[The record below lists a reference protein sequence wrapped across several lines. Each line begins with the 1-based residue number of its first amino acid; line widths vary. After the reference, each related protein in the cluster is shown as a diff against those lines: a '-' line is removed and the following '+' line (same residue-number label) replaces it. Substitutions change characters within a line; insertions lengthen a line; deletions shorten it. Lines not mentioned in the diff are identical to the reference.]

1 MKQNPYLVTLV
12 KAIIAGMFIAIGGTV
27 FLSVENKNLGAL
39 LFAVGLFAICTQGYL
54 LFTGKVCYVFDN
66 DTFFAKQLPVIWLGN
81 FIGTF
86 LTARLLLL
94 TRVAGIS
101 ERAAGMCETKL
112 AQSYLSAFILAIF
125 CDIMIWLAVEGYKS
139 IPHEFGKYLAI
150 IFGVIVFILCGF
162 EHCVANMF
170 YFSMADMVTPE
181 AVAFILV
188 CTAGNA
194 VGGVLL
200 PLGKKF
206 FS

>member
-1 MKQNPYLVTLV
+1 MKPVKTLV
-12 KAIIAGMFIAIGGTV
+12 FAILAGMSISIGGIA
-27 FLSVENKNLGAL
+27 FLSIESKVVGAI
-39 LFAVGLFAICTQGYL
+39 FFTVGLFAVCTFSL
-54 LFTGKVCYVFDN
+54 NLFTGKVCYVFDN
-66 DTFFAKQLPVIWLGN
+66 DAFFAKQLPVIWLGN

-86 LTARLLLL
+86 VTARLLLL

-112 AQSYLSAFILAIF
+112 AQSYLSAFILGIF

-181 AVAFILV
+181 AIVFILV
-188 CTAGNA
+188 CTAGYA
-194 VGGVLL
+194 VGGVQLS
-200 PLGKKF
+200 LG
-206 FS
+206 